1 MNRLINSALS
11 VAARTSPNLVLL
23 IILTNN
29 YSLSIVSDT
38 LFAIT
43 ICTIMAAFVD
53 YGLNDKF
60 NVRCASDDVSFQ
72 LVFQDYA
79 VFRVF
84 NFLFL
89 MIPLLIFVPIFMEK
103 KVFFLCLLYL
113 PLATIFLIQNLVMGV
128 TRYKKSFNKE
138 RELQFTHSALNLL
151 GMIAVQL
158 VFSPSIEV
166 FLIDLIVLRLILLVW
181 LCRAVSL
188 RKFEGMLINNLKNHF
203 LLLKQNFYWF
213 SSHGLAI
220 LYLNVDILILSQIM
234 NAGDFA
240 AYQILIRFFLTMTML
255 SMAAS
260 PILAKDFQVF
270 IGYFNTNVFNRVFK
284 IISKMMIPFVGIAL
298 ISIFVL
304 PHFLTWIL
312 NLELTTSQQPVIS
325 LLCFFFLLRVSANF
339 YNVAYAAFDLYRLKF
354 FSILF
359 SIIFLTLGL
368 LVTNPENLSSALII
382 LVMTSIL
389 SLLFHHVSLQIALK
403 RMEKADAL

>member
-1 MNRLINSALS
+1 
-11 VAARTSPNLVLL
+11 
-23 IILTNN
+23 
-29 YSLSIVSDT
+29 
-38 LFAIT
+38 
-43 ICTIMAAFVD
+43 MAAFVD

-72 LVFQDYA
+72 LVFQEYA

-89 MIPLLIFVPIFMEK
+89 MILLLIFAPIFMK
-103 KVFFLCLLYL
+103 KKFLLLCLLYL
-113 PLATIFLIQNLVMGV
+113 PLTTIFLIQNLVIGV
-128 TRYKKSFNKE
+128 TRYKKSFSEE
-138 RELQFTHSALNLL
+138 RELQFIHSALNLL

-166 FLIDLIVLRLILLVW
+166 FLIDLIVLRLMLLVW
-181 LCRAVSL
+181 LYRAASL
-188 RKFEGMLINNLKNHF
+188 RKFEGMLINNLKTHF

-213 SSHGLAI
+213 SSHGLAV

-234 NAGDFA
+234 NAEDFA
-240 AYQILIRFFLTMTML
+240 AYQILVRFFLTMTIL

-260 PILAKDFQVF
+260 PILAKDFQVL
-270 IGYFNTNVFNRVFK
+270 IGYLNSNAVNMVFK

-298 ISIFVL
+298 ISFFVL

-312 NLELTTSQQPVIS
+312 NLELTIFQQPVIS
-325 LLCFFFLLRVSANF
+325 LLCFFFLLRVNANF

-354 FSILF
+354 LSILS

-368 LVTNPENLSSALII
+368 LITNPEHLRSALVI
-382 LVMTSIL
+382 LVMTSML

-403 RMEKADAL
+403 RMEQADAL

>member
-1 MNRLINSALS
+1 M
-11 VAARTSPNLVLL
+11 ARTSPNLVLL

-43 ICTIMAAFVD
+43 ICTIMATFVD

-60 NVRCASDDVSFQ
+60 NVRCASRDVSFQ

-89 MIPLLIFVPIFMEK
+89 MIPLLIFIPVFMEN

-128 TRYKKSFNKE
+128 TRYKKSFNEE
-138 RELQFTHSALNLL
+138 RNLQFTHSALNLL
-151 GMIAVQL
+151 GMIAIQFL
-158 VFSPSIEV
+158 FSPSIEV

-203 LLLKQNFYWF
+203 LLLKQNFIWF
-213 SSHGLAI
+213 FSHGLAI

-234 NAGDFA
+234 NADDFSV
-240 AYQILIRFFLTMTML
+240 YQILIRFFLTMTML
-255 SMAAS
+255 NMAAN

-270 IGYFNTNVFNRVFK
+270 IEYFNDNVFNKIFK
-284 IISKMMIPFVGIAL
+284 IISKMMVPFVGIAL
-298 ISIFVL
+298 VSIFVL
-304 PHFLTWIL
+304 PYFLTWIL
-312 NLELTTSQQPVIS
+312 NLDMVTFQHPVIS
-325 LLCFFFLLRVSANF
+325 LLCFFFLLRVNANF
-339 YNVAYAAFDLYRLKF
+339 YNVAFAAFDLYRLKF
-354 FSILF
+354 FGILF
-359 SIIFLTLGL
+359 SIIILTLGL
-368 LVTNPENLSSALII
+368 LVKNPENLSSALSV
-382 LVMTSIL
+382 LVMTSLL
-389 SLLFHHVSLQIALK
+389 SLIFHHISLKIALN
-403 RMEKADAL
+403 RRLKADAL